1 MQKHI
6 ATELRK
12 SENVT
17 KIENVTLTKKRV
29 VLCSSIEELCRWD
42 HKTQP

>member
-1 MQKHI
+1 MHKHI

-17 KIENVTLTKKRV
+17 KIENVTSTRKRV
-29 VLCSSIEELCRWD
+29 VLCSRIEKLCRWD
-42 HKTQP
+42 HKT